1 MPSTAPWEISWQLA
15 AAKEFMQQKLRS
27 LVIGVLALIACATAT
42 PLSHEPQNF
51 VRSPETGEVVNIASP
66 ELTLAEVRAAAALT
80 DASGRLPFGV
90 NPSDYDISIQ
100 SNERVEHFI
109 EYFGNQHHDRFAMW
123 LSRMARFETHIR
135 ERLLTEGLPGD
146 LVYLAMIESGFSP
159 DAVSS
164 ARAVGLWQLMEGT
177 ARLEGLEVS
186 TYVDERRDPIKSTD
200 AAIRHLKGINS
211 VFGSWYLTAAAYNS
225 GASRVARTLKAETG
239 SVRGGD
245 SLFWKIDALLPAE
258 TRNYVPQLIAA
269 AIIAKNPERFGFGDV
284 PRQQPTPYELIPVTG
299 ATDLA
304 AIAMVT
310 GSTVAEIRALNPQLY
325 RGVTPPKRTV
335 QVRVPEGTAEGLAAA
350 LAKLPARERVT
361 NLTHTARKG
370 EKLGTIASRYGV
382 TLAALKSANRI
393 KEVRPLK
400 AGRRLV
406 IPISVP
412 SATRLAATAPEPSK
426 KKSSATRKSTAS
438 TKKLAS
444 ARTSAKKPAG
454 KAVASKASSAKAK
467 TVAASKSPATVV
479 HKVRAGDSLVRIAER
494 YGVSVAKLRSLNDL
508 GSRSVIRPGQRLIV
522 RRAPVPKQGAEPR
535 AAE

>member
-361 NLTHTARKG
+361 NLTHTARKARHHRQPLRRDPG
-370 EKLGTIASRYGV
+370 GIEERKPDQRGSAAEGRPETRHPDLGAERHATGRDCPGTVQKEEQRHQEKHREHEEARLGQDFR
-382 TLAALKSANRI
+382 
-393 KEVRPLK
+393 EE
-400 AGRRLV
+400 AGRESRRLQ
-406 IPISVP
+406 
-412 SATRLAATAPEPSK
+412 
-426 KKSSATRKSTAS
+426 
-438 TKKLAS
+438 
-444 ARTSAKKPAG
+444 
-454 KAVASKASSAKAK
+454 
-467 TVAASKSPATVV
+467 
-479 HKVRAGDSLVRIAER
+479 SL
-494 YGVSVAKLRSLNDL
+494 L
-508 GSRSVIRPGQRLIV
+508 G
-522 RRAPVPKQGAEPR
+522 QG
-535 AAE
+535 

>member
-1 MPSTAPWEISWQLA
+1 MPSTAPWEISWLLA
-15 AAKEFMQQKLRS
+15 AAKESMQQKLRS

-66 ELTLAEVRAAAALT
+66 ELTFAEVRAAAALA
-80 DASGRLPFGV
+80 DAAARLPFGV
-90 NPSDYDISIQ
+90 DPSDYDISIQ

-109 EYFGNQHHDRFAMW
+109 EYFGNQHRDRFATW

-239 SVRGGD
+239 KVRGAD

-269 AIIAKNPERFGFGDV
+269 AIIAKNPDRFGFGDV
-284 PRQQPTPYELIPVTG
+284 PRQQPTPYELAAVTG

-304 AIAMVT
+304 AIAKAT
-310 GSTVAEIRALNPQLY
+310 GSSVDEIRALNPQLY

-335 QVRVPEGTAEGLAAA
+335 QVRVPEGTADGLAEA
-350 LAKLPARERVT
+350 LASLPPRERVT

-370 EKLGTIASRYGV
+370 EKLGTLASRYGV
-382 TLAALKSANRI
+382 TLTALKTANRI
-393 KEVRPLK
+393 KQVRPLK
-400 AGRRLV
+400 PGRKLV
-406 IPISVP
+406 IPISIP
-412 SATRLAATAPEPSK
+412 GATRLAAIVPES
-426 KKSSATRKSTAS
+426 TRKSAAKKPAPAP
-438 TKKLAS
+438 KKLAS
-444 ARTSAKKPAG
+444 AKTSTKKPAT
-454 KAVASKASSAKAK
+454 KALAARSSSAKA
-467 TVAASKSPATVV
+467 APASKSASATIT
-479 HKVRAGDSLVRIAER
+479 HKVRAGESLGRIAKR

-508 GSRSVIRPGQRLIV
+508 GSRSIIQPGQRLIV
-522 RRAPVPKQGAEPR
+522 RRAPVPRAGAEPR
-535 AAE
+535 TAE